1 MPKLIHDNPTLGS
14 ASSSVRTT
22 GHRKWSKLT
31 HTHTQLSMIKKSK
44 EEVRTLKR
52 KKRERERERERGG
65 EWGVKE
71 EVKEEVQFSLMFSIF
86 THTLSGAACADVAT
100 LCL

>member
-1 MPKLIHDNPTLGS
+1 MENDGAHAKRLAVRCRAPLVNMPKLIHDNPTLGS

-52 KKRERERERERGG
+52 KKRERERERERGEG
-65 EWGVKE
+65 IG
-71 EVKEEVQFSLMFSIF
+71 
-86 THTLSGAACADVAT
+86 G
-100 LCL
+100 

>member
-52 KKRERERERERGG
+52 KKREREREREGRGKG
-65 EWGVKE
+65 
-71 EVKEEVQFSLMFSIF
+71 VKEEVQFSLMFSIF